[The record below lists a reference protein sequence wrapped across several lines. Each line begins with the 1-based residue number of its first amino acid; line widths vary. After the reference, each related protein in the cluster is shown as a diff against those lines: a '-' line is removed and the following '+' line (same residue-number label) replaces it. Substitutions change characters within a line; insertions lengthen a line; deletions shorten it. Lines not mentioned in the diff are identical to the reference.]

1 MRNEKNVTR
10 KEKFQILKGK
20 KAAQKSEF
28 DGESISALILI
39 QKIFLNVKFVNGRQ
53 SVEWSKNVVEMS
65 HSKKQLINIWSGT

>member
-1 MRNEKNVTR
+1 MRTEKNVTR

-39 QKIFLNVKFVNGRQ
+39 QKFFF
-53 SVEWSKNVVEMS
+53 EC
-65 HSKKQLINIWSGT
+65 